1 MATIAQLK
9 GWDSEEVFNVDGE
22 ILNQFSS
29 IKELFGNADA
39 SNSEPLSLPNVSAA
53 TFQKV
58 IEWCKHHKDDP
69 SLPPLKC
76 NKAISEQ
83 IKDVSDWDREFLHVD
98 QKTLCE
104 LILAAGYLGIDGLFR
119 LTCKTVADMISG
131 TTSDENNFQH

>member
-58 IEWCKHHKDDP
+58 IEWCKHHKVR
-69 SLPPLKC
+69 LPLMIH
-76 NKAISEQ
+76 NYRYMYINIFSST
-83 IKDVSDWDREFLHVD
+83 IYNNL
-98 QKTLCE
+98 
-104 LILAAGYLGIDGLFR
+104 LGTIF
-119 LTCKTVADMISG
+119 
-131 TTSDENNFQH
+131 